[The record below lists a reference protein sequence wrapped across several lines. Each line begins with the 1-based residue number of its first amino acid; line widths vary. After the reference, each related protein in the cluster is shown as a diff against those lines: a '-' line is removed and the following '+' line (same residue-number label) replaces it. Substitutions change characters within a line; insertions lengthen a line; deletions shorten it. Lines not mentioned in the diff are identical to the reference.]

1 MILLVLQEP
10 KEAEGLL
17 SVLFLS
23 VSYLPNLFQ
32 VVDVNTKSTKIG
44 LWVGAC
50 VLEGVVCEYIYT
62 NTHT

>member
-44 LWVGAC
+44 LWVH
-50 VLEGVVCEYIYT
+50 VC
-62 NTHT
+62 

>member
-10 KEAEGLL
+10 KEAEALL

-44 LWVGAC
+44 L
-50 VLEGVVCEYIYT
+50 
-62 NTHT
+62 